1 MVWNIICRQLPQ
13 VSLDDVKFN
22 VAYYHVGITIHVCKL
37 MLVGWVGGVKVTCQQ
52 DAKLQ
57 DAI

>member
-1 MVWNIICRQLPQ
+1 MML
-13 VSLDDVKFN
+13 SLMF
-22 VAYYHVGITIHVCKL
+22 VAYYHVAITIHVCKL